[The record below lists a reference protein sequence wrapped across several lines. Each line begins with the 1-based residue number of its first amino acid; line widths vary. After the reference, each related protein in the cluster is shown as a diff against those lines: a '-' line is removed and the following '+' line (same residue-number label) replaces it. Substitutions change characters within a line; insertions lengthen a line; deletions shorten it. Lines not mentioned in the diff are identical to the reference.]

1 MKNEAPIGPDRL
13 RRARQDLNRYRE
25 GKANLERRVIE
36 NEQWYRLRHWEC
48 IRRGAGSQVEP
59 TSGWLFNAIANK
71 HAEAMDNY
79 PSPNVLPRE
88 EGDRE
93 KAQALGSIL
102 PVILQQEDF
111 EDTYDRVMDDKLK
124 SGTGIY
130 GIFWDPEKLEGLG
143 DISIRRIDVLNLYWE
158 GGITDIQ
165 QSRNVFYLRLW
176 DNDLLLERYP
186 QLEGKLSGAAEQ
198 GNRTLGILVDQCMR
212 DLGAPAWTDAD
223 FALADRFL
231 HTYPRTTMVGIREKL
246 GEYFDEDELDK
257 ALQKP
262 LDQVIHP
269 FNPKETGYHSGST
282 DVGDVGYATPTVSF
296 NIATACLGNVGHSWQ
311 NTAFA
316 CSDIGFKGML
326 RAAEV
331 LTLAAVRTMDQ
342 PEVIAK
348 AKEELKKKNG
358 GKYQCPLPEYCTP
371 PIGRY

>member
-25 GKANLERRVIE
+25 GKDNLERRVIE

-130 GIFWDPEKLEGLG
+130 GVFWDPEKLEGLG
-143 DISIRRIDVLNLYWE
+143 DISIRRIDILNLYWE

-186 QLEGKLSGAAEQ
+186 QL
-198 GNRTLGILVDQCMR
+198 
-212 DLGAPAWTDAD
+212 
-223 FALADRFL
+223 
-231 HTYPRTTMVGIREKL
+231 
-246 GEYFDEDELDK
+246 
-257 ALQKP
+257 
-262 LDQVIHP
+262 
-269 FNPKETGYHSGST
+269 
-282 DVGDVGYATPTVSF
+282 
-296 NIATACLGNVGHSWQ
+296 
-311 NTAFA
+311 
-316 CSDIGFKGML
+316 
-326 RAAEV
+326 
-331 LTLAAVRTMDQ
+331 
-342 PEVIAK
+342 
-348 AKEELKKKNG
+348 
-358 GKYQCPLPEYCTP
+358 
-371 PIGRY
+371 